1 MSYDLAVWEGDQPAS
16 DAAALEE
23 FGQLYERYVGSRG
36 HAPPTPRIAA
46 YVEFETQVW
55 RTS

>member
-1 MSYDLAVWEGDQPAS
+1 VSYDLAVWEGDQPAS